1 MTGFLH
7 LIVGTDKFRQ
17 IRGNDALGVYRFN
30 TGMATH
36 YFCARCGVKSFYI
49 PRSHPDGISINV
61 NCLDEATISSVTERA
76 FDGSNWEQNVAKLSP
91 ISD

>member
-7 LIVGTDKFRQ
+7 VIVGTDKFRQ
-17 IRGNDALGVYRFN
+17 TRGDEALRTYRFN
-30 TGMATH
+30 TGTAQH
-36 YFCARCGVKSFYI
+36 LFCAHCGVKSFYI
-49 PRSHPDGISINV
+49 PRSHPDGISVNA
-61 NCLDEATISSVTERA
+61 NCLDDATVSSITERA